1 MTAVRIQDLRQGP
14 AIAKVPPRFIR
25 PNSRILL
32 AMPDLAHTEVL
43 QYNAG
48 GKDFASYVASDPAR
62 SGKRPGIIVLPEW
75 WGLNDYLR
83 RRARELAGLGFVAMA
98 TDVYGDGREAADS
111 TEAGQLMGGLFA
123 DIPSLNA
130 RLQAAY
136 DQLRA
141 HPLVDPDR
149 IGAMGYCLGGALSLH
164 MGRLGI
170 PLKGV
175 ASFHGALTRA
185 HEAKP
190 GEFKAAV
197 LICHGEADGM
207 VPAEDQANFRKEM
220 EQLDVDYQFNSYPGA
235 KHGFTNPEATEKG
248 KKYNL
253 PLAYDEKT
261 DRQSWEDMKSFWAK
275 VFR

>member
-1 MTAVRIQDLRQGP
+1 LVAP
-14 AIAKVPPRFIR
+14 
-25 PNSRILL
+25 
-32 AMPDLAHTEVL
+32 MPDTSHTDIIR
-43 QYNAG
+43 YRAG
-48 GKDFASYVASDPAR
+48 GRDLASYLAYDPSR
-62 SGKRPGIIVLPEW
+62 SGKRPGLIVLPEW

-98 TDVYGDGREAADS
+98 TDVYGDGREAADA
-111 TEAGQLMGGLFA
+111 TEAGTLMGGLFTDVPA
-123 DIPSLNA
+123 LGE
-130 RLQAAY
+130 RLKAAY
-136 DQLRA
+136 EQLKA

-164 MGRLGI
+164 MGRIGV
-170 PLKGV
+170 PLRGV

-185 HEAKP
+185 HVAKP
-190 GEFKAAV
+190 GEFKPSV

-207 VPAEDQANFRKEM
+207 LPADDQAAFRKEM
-220 EQLDVDYQFNSYPGA
+220 EELGVDYQFISYPGA
-235 KHGFTNPEATEKG
+235 KHGFTNPEATDKG

-261 DRQSWEDMKSFWAK
+261 DRQSWEDMKAFWAK

>member
-1 MTAVRIQDLRQGP
+1 
-14 AIAKVPPRFIR
+14 
-25 PNSRILL
+25 
-32 AMPDLAHTEVL
+32 MPDLAHTEVL
-43 QYNAG
+43 RYNAG
-48 GKDFASYVASDPAR
+48 GKEFASYVASDPAR

-141 HPLVDPDR
+141 HPLVDPER

-185 HEAKP
+185 HEAKK
-190 GEFKAAV
+190 GDFKASV

-220 EQLDVDYQFNSYPGA
+220 EELGVDYTFNSYPGA

-261 DRQSWEDMKSFWAK
+261 DRQSWEDMKAFWSKA
-275 VFR
+275 FR

>member
-1 MTAVRIQDLRQGP
+1 
-14 AIAKVPPRFIR
+14 
-25 PNSRILL
+25 
-32 AMPDLAHTEVL
+32 MPDLAHTEVL
-43 QYNAG
+43 RYTAG

-62 SGKRPGIIVLPEW
+62 AGKWPGIIVLPEW

-190 GEFKAAV
+190 GEFKASV

-207 VPAEDQANFRKEM
+207 VPAEDQANFCKEM
-220 EQLDVDYQFNSYPGA
+220 EQLGVDYQFNSYPGA

-275 VFR
+275 AFR

>member
-1 MTAVRIQDLRQGP
+1 
-14 AIAKVPPRFIR
+14 
-25 PNSRILL
+25 
-32 AMPDLAHTEVL
+32 
-43 QYNAG
+43 
-48 GKDFASYVASDPAR
+48 
-62 SGKRPGIIVLPEW
+62 
-75 WGLNDYLR
+75 
-83 RRARELAGLGFVAMA
+83 
-98 TDVYGDGREAADS
+98 
-111 TEAGQLMGGLFA
+111 MGGLFA

-136 DQLRA
+136 EQLRA
-141 HPLVDPDR
+141 HPLVDSDR

-175 ASFHGALTRA
+175 ASFHGALTRV

-220 EQLDVDYQFNSYPGA
+220 EQLGVDYQFNSYPGA
-235 KHGFTNPEATEKG
+235 KHGFSNPEATEKG

>member
-1 MTAVRIQDLRQGP
+1 MALALAKVRIRRNRRNGT
-14 AIAKVPPRFIR
+14 VVM
-25 PNSRILL
+25 PNNL
-32 AMPDLAHTEVL
+32 HTEVIH
-43 QYNAG
+43 YAAG
-48 GKDFASYVASDPAR
+48 GRNLASYLAFDPAK
-62 SGKRPGIIVLPEW
+62 SGKRPGLIVLPEW

-98 TDVYGDGREAADS
+98 TDVYGEGREAADAA
-111 TEAGQLMGGLFA
+111 EAGQLMGGLFQ
-123 DIPSLNA
+123 DISALGE

-136 DQLRA
+136 DALRQ
-141 HPLVDPDR
+141 HPEVDPDR

-164 MGRLGI
+164 MGRMGVD
-170 PLKGV
+170 LKGV

-185 HEAKP
+185 IEAEAGQFKP
-190 GEFKAAV
+190 AV

-220 EQLDVDYQFNSYPGA
+220 ESLGVDYQFISYPGA

-261 DRQSWEDMKSFWAK
+261 DRQSWEDMKAFWAK

>member
-1 MTAVRIQDLRQGP
+1 
-14 AIAKVPPRFIR
+14 
-25 PNSRILL
+25 
-32 AMPDLAHTEVL
+32 MPDLAHTEVL

-170 PLKGV
+170 PLRGV

-220 EQLDVDYQFNSYPGA
+220 EQLAVDYQFNSYPGA